1 MEKIIKTQFYVLL
14 AGTVFAWGNFGYE
27 LYSWLNQKNC
37 ELGCQAFG
45 PNPNPFL
52 TPCFFGAIFFTIAF
66 ILSWKIVKNFNNRN

>member
-1 MEKIIKTQFYVLL
+1 MEKIIKIQFYVLF
-14 AGTVFAWGNFGYE
+14 AGTVFAWGNFSYE

-52 TPCFFGAIFFTIAF
+52 TPCFFGALFFLTAL
-66 ILSWKIVKNFNNRN
+66 ILNILILKSLKSRN